1 MPSGSSGTL
10 SNRLACSDA
19 SDTEGTLHRKGIGP
33 DAGFDAGPGHG
44 SRDWKPLAHAGRIG
58 SDGGGA
64 AAVSQII
71 EENPAASVSMRR
83 EDIVRRIAFGE
94 ELDQP
99 QGIAMR
105 LVMQHR
111 LSKGRH
117 HVDALATGKLRP
129 G

>member
-1 MPSGSSGTL
+1 MPSGRSGTL
-10 SNRLACSDA
+10 WNRLACSDA
-19 SDTEGTLHRKGIGP
+19 SDTEGALHRKGIGP
-33 DAGFDAGPGHG
+33 DAGFNAGPGHG
-44 SRDWKPLAHAGRIG
+44 SSDGKPFAHAWRIS

-71 EENPAASVSMRR
+71 EENPAAPVSLRR

-94 ELDQP
+94 DLDEP

-111 LSKGRH
+111 LLQGRH
-117 HVDALATGKLRP
+117 DMDALATG
-129 G
+129 